1 MHNVNEPGEP
11 IKLVALDLD
20 GTVLRNDRTIGPRT
34 LVAIRKA
41 QARGVEIV
49 LASGRMTAAM
59 EEAADALGFD
69 PYIVSYNGAAVCAKK
84 AHGRNILFHKP
95 LDAKIARELYG
106 YARERRLQVNYY
118 LDGVIV
124 TEDEEHM
131 RPWIEL
137 YRERTGSPFRRVPSL
152 VPFLDRAPTKLL
164 FLMEPAIRAEIAR
177 HWQARLGERALVI
190 CTEHEYVEFLDPG
203 ATKGAAVAFIAQKL
217 GIPLSSVMA
226 MGDGDN
232 DVPMLKMAGWSVAP
246 ANANPSALAAAKAV
260 TRTTHE
266 NDAVAE
272 AFARWVLATSD

>member
-1 MHNVNEPGEP
+1 MADSKVPEK

-20 GTVLRNDRTIGPRT
+20 GTLLRSDRTIGART
-34 LVAIRKA
+34 LAAIREA

-49 LASGRMTAAM
+49 LASGRMTVAM

-69 PYIVSYNGAAVCAKK
+69 PYLVSYNGAAVCAKK
-84 AHGRNILFHKP
+84 AHGRNILFHRP

-106 YARERRLQVNYY
+106 FARERRLQVNYY

-124 TEDEEHM
+124 TEDEEFM

-152 VPFLDRAPTKLL
+152 MPFLDRAPTKLL
-164 FLMEPAIRAEIAR
+164 FLMEPSRRAEIAR
-177 HWQARLGERALVI
+177 HWRERLAERALVI
-190 CTEHEYVEFLDPG
+190 CTEHEYLEFLDPG
-203 ATKGAAVAFIAQKL
+203 ATKGEAVAFVAQML
-217 GIPLSSVMA
+217 GVRMSSVMA

-246 ANANPSALAAAKAV
+246 ANANPSALDAAKAI
-260 TRTTHE
+260 TKATHE

-272 AFARWVLATSD
+272 AFEKWVLA